1 MANQS
6 TVFNELL
13 TEIKKLNNTLA
24 QNNNDNSKSEVEFL
38 NVKEA
43 ADLLNLSTSNIYD
56 KINQGKIP
64 ACEIGGRKVINKEKL
79 IEHIS
84 SQTH

>member
-1 MANQS
+1 MGNQS
-6 TVFNELL
+6 TIFNELL
-13 TEIKKLNNTLA
+13 TELKKLNTTLA
-24 QNNNDNSKSEVEFL
+24 QIHTSNSASEVEFL

-43 ADLLNLSTSNIYD
+43 AALLNLSTSNIYD